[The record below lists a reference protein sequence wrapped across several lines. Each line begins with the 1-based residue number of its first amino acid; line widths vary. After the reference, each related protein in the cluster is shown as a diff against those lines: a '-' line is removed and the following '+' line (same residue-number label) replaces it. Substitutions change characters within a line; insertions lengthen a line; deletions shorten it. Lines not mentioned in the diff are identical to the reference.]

1 MSWANDRRLQEFDS
15 PDRRVGVLG
24 IVSAFQDFRGL
35 LKLRAFQLLALASW
49 LIVLAS
55 IDFGAKLT
63 VRDPDIWWHL
73 KVGDW
78 VVQHH
83 AVPHAGIF
91 SRTAGNYP
99 WVAYSWGYEVLL
111 SYAYSWFGLV
121 GFALFGVLLTTA
133 VAFVLF
139 WMLYRLCGEFW
150 LAWILALAGSI
161 AFVFSL
167 LPRPVFVTMILFTVV
182 LTFLLQAQRTG
193 SMRLLWW
200 LPAIFVLWANIHV
213 QFVYGLFIVGL
224 FAGINLLQRLASR
237 TGIEPDFVLAPTLP
251 LSGLMGVLLACF
263 AATFLGPYTYH
274 LYQVVAAYS
283 NSHVPYF
290 MIEELAAFS
299 FKSWT
304 HYLLLLLTAAA
315 FFAVGWQRKLDLF
328 KLFLLIAA
336 SIITFRTARDAWF
349 VTICAVAFLADLRP
363 REGISTPVLKL
374 SELAAVGV
382 VLAISMVLIARNN
395 DFNTRSLD
403 RAVSSDYPVDAANF
417 VRRYSFPGP
426 LYNTLG
432 WGGFLIW
439 YMPQYPVAIDG
450 RNDLYGD
457 ELDLLMHKS
466 SLGEESY
473 KSDPYLNDA
482 GLVLL
487 PRELPLAKLLTVDP
501 KFRLVY
507 QDRLAAVF
515 IHNRADSPEPE
526 N

>member
-1 MSWANDRRLQEFDS
+1 MSALQD
-15 PDRRVGVLG
+15 L
-24 IVSAFQDFRGL
+24 RGL

-55 IDFGAKLT
+55 IDFGARLT

-83 AVPHAGIF
+83 AVPHVGIF

-150 LAWILALAGSI
+150 LAWILAVAGSI

-182 LTFLLQAQRTG
+182 LTFFLQAQRTG
-193 SMRLLWW
+193 RMQLLWW
-200 LPAIFVLWANIHV
+200 LPLVFVLWAHIHV
-213 QFVYGLFIVGL
+213 QFIYGLFVIGL
-224 FAGINLLQRLASR
+224 FVGINLLQRLAGR
-237 TGIEPDFVLAPTLP
+237 LGIEPHFVLAPTLP
-251 LSGLMGVLLACF
+251 LPSLMGVLFACF

-299 FKSWT
+299 FKSLT
-304 HYLLLLLTAAA
+304 HYLLLLLTGAA

-328 KLFLLIAA
+328 KLCLLIVA
-336 SIITFRTARDAWF
+336 SVVTFRTARDAWF
-349 VTICAVAFLADLRP
+349 VSICAVAFLADLRP
-363 REGISTPVLKL
+363 LEGPSTPVLKL
-374 SELAAVGV
+374 PELAGVGA
-382 VLAISMVLIARNN
+382 VLAISMLLIARNN
-395 DFNTRSLD
+395 DFNKRGLD

-417 VRRYSFPGP
+417 VRRYSLPGP

-457 ELDLLMHKS
+457 ELDLLMHNS
-466 SLGEESY
+466 SLGDDSY

-501 KFRLVY
+501 RFRLVY

-515 IHNRADSPEPE
+515 VRNQAGSSQ
-526 N
+526 